1 MKITVT
7 ESMFKDA
14 FVRMNRADNFSS
26 AGLSALFE
34 FLEDM
39 EKDIGEEYELDVI
52 ALCCDFSEE
61 HYSSIASDYGI
72 DGDFDTLLEYLEGET
87 LVIHADEDTGKIL
100 YRNF

>member
-7 ESMFKDA
+7 ENMFKEQ

-52 ALCCDFSEE
+52 GLCCDFSEE
-61 HYSSIASDYGI
+61 HYTDIADDYGI
-72 DGDFDTLLEYLEGET
+72 EADFHEVLEYLENET
-87 LVIHADEDTGKIL
+87 IVVCAAISTGYIL
-100 YRNF
+100 YKNF